1 MYMPILVWILCIAFS
16 QHRSP
21 DHFSKKKKQLD
32 FRDVYGKYCA
42 VLQESKCARMA

>member
-1 MYMPILVWILCIAFS
+1 MGTGYLFQFTYCA
-16 QHRSP
+16 P